1 MMRIRIAIVLTLA
14 LGLLATTS
22 RAARGD
28 EKARAEELLAQARA
42 ALGGD
47 AKLKAVQ
54 SLSISGQMRQVV
66 GGDGDDQEQVQG
78 EIQFDFLLPD
88 KYLRTETTSVGDG
101 LTEITRIAG
110 INGEQAFLDARSS
123 NSGGGMVIIR
133 PGPSD
138 PKSLAAQSRA
148 LRQEFARQLL
158 SWLLVTPATLP
169 LEYSYAGDA
178 EVKDAKADAIDV
190 KGPGDFAARLFL
202 DKQTHRPLL
211 LSYRGPQ
218 PRMMMRRQISDNPE
232 HAEKQ
237 RKEIEAQAS
246 KPADQPP
253 PLADIEVYFA
263 EYRAEDG
270 ILLPHRITRSVNGQF
285 HEEWQLSKF
294 KINPPLKADKFK
306 K

>member
-1 MMRIRIAIVLTLA
+1 MMRLRIAIVLTLA
-14 LGLLATTS
+14 LGLLATTG

-54 SLSISGQMRQVV
+54 SMTIAGQLRQVV
-66 GGDGDDQEQVQG
+66 GGDGDEQEQVQG

-101 LTEITRIAG
+101 LTEVTRIAG
-110 INGEQAFLDARSS
+110 INGEQAFLDAHASGG
-123 NSGGGMVIIR
+123 GGGMVIIR

-138 PKSLAAQSRA
+138 PKSLATQSSA
-148 LRQEFARQLL
+148 LRKEFARQLL
-158 SWLLVTPATLP
+158 SWLLVTPVTLP
-169 LEYSYAGDA
+169 LEYSYAGEA

-190 KGPGDFAARLFL
+190 KGPDDFAARLFL

-211 LSYRGPQ
+211 LSYRGSQ
-218 PRMMMRRQISDNPE
+218 PRTLMRRQISDNPD

-246 KPADQPP
+246 KPVGQP
-253 PLADIEVYFA
+253 PLADIEIYFA

-285 HEEWQLSKF
+285 NEEWELSKF

>member
-1 MMRIRIAIVLTLA
+1 MMRIRIAIVLALA

-28 EKARAEELLAQARA
+28 EKARADELLAQARA

-54 SLSISGQMRQVV
+54 SLTVSGQMRQVV
-66 GGDGDDQEQVQG
+66 GGDGDEQIQG
-78 EIQFDFLLPD
+78 EIEFDLLLPD

-101 LTEITRIAG
+101 LTEITRISG
-110 INGEQAFLDARSS
+110 INGEQAFLDAHASG
-123 NSGGGMVIIR
+123 GGGMVIIR

-148 LRQEFARQLL
+148 LHKEFARQLL
-158 SWLLVTPATLP
+158 SWLLVAPATLP
-169 LEYSYAGDA
+169 LEYSYAGEA
-178 EVKDAKADAIDV
+178 EVKDGKADAIDV
-190 KGPGDFAARLFL
+190 KGPDDFAARLFL

-218 PRMMMRRQISDNPE
+218 PRMGMVRRQVSDHPDE
-232 HAEKQ
+232 AEKQ
-237 RKEIEAQAS
+237 RKEIEAQAA
-246 KPADQPP
+246 KQADQPQ
-253 PLADIEVYFA
+253 PLVDIEVYFA

-285 HEEWQLSKF
+285 NEEWELSKF

>member
-22 RAARGD
+22 RAQAGD

-54 SLSISGQMRQVV
+54 SLSVAGQMRQVV
-66 GGDGDDQEQVQG
+66 GGDGDEQIQG

-88 KYLRTETTSVGDG
+88 KYLRTETTMVGDG
-101 LTEITRIAG
+101 LTEITRISG
-110 INGEQAFLDARSS
+110 INGEQAFLDAHASGG
-123 NSGGGMVIIR
+123 GGGMVIIR

-138 PKSLAAQSRA
+138 PKSLATQSRA
-148 LRQEFARQLL
+148 LRKEFARQLFL
-158 SWLLVTPATLP
+158 WLLVTPATLP
-169 LEYSYAGDA
+169 LEYSYAGEA
-178 EVKDAKADAIDV
+178 EVKGGKADAIDV
-190 KGPGDFAARLFL
+190 KGPDDFAARLFL

-218 PRMMMRRQISDNPE
+218 PRMGMVRRQVSDHPDE
-232 HAEKQ
+232 AEKQ
-237 RKEIEAQAS
+237 RKAIEAQAARQ
-246 KPADQPP
+246 ADQPP
-253 PLADIEVYFA
+253 PLVDIEVYLA

-285 HEEWQLSKF
+285 NEEWELSKF

>member
-14 LGLLATTS
+14 FSLLATTS
-22 RAARGD
+22 GAARGD

-54 SLSISGQMRQVV
+54 SLSVAGQMRQVV
-66 GGDGDDQEQVQG
+66 GGDGDEQEQVQG

-88 KYLRTETTSVGDG
+88 KYLRTETTSIGDG

-110 INGEQAFLDARSS
+110 INGEQAFLDAHTSGG
-123 NSGGGMVIIR
+123 GGGMVIVR

-138 PKSLAAQSRA
+138 PKSLATQSRA
-148 LRQEFARQLL
+148 LRKEFARQLL

-169 LEYSYAGDA
+169 LEYSYAGEA
-178 EVKDAKADAIDV
+178 EVKDGKADAIDV
-190 KGPGDFAARLFL
+190 KGPDDFAARLFL

-211 LSYRGPQ
+211 LSYRGSP
-218 PRMMMRRQISDNPE
+218 PRMMRRQISDNPDQ
-232 HAEKQ
+232 AEKQ

-246 KPADQPP
+246 KQADQPP

-285 HEEWQLSKF
+285 NEEWELRKF

>member
-14 LGLLATTS
+14 LGLLTMTG

-54 SLSISGQMRQVV
+54 SLTVSGQLRQVV
-66 GGDGDDQEQVQG
+66 GGDGEQEQVQG

-88 KYLRTETTSVGDG
+88 KFMRTETTGMGDG
-101 LTEITRIAG
+101 LVEITRVAG
-110 INGEQAFLDARSS
+110 INGEQAFVDAHTSGG
-123 NSGGGMVIIR
+123 GGGMVIIR

-138 PKSLAAQSRA
+138 PRSLAAQSRA
-148 LRQEFARQLL
+148 LRKEFARQLL
-158 SWLLVTPATLP
+158 AWLLVTPATLP
-169 LEYSYAGDA
+169 LEYSYAGEAD
-178 EVKDAKADAIDV
+178 VKDGKADAIDV
-190 KGPGDFAARLFL
+190 KGPDDFAARLFL

-218 PRMMMRRQISDNPE
+218 PRMMMRRQVSDRPDE
-232 HAEKQ
+232 ADKR
-237 RKEIEAQAS
+237 RKEIEAQAAR
-246 KPADQPP
+246 PPDQPP
-253 PLADIEVYFA
+253 PLADIEMYFA
-263 EYRAEDG
+263 EYRDEDG
-270 ILLPHRITRSVNGQF
+270 ILLPHRITRAVNGQF
-285 HEEWQLSKF
+285 NEEWELKKF

>member
-1 MMRIRIAIVLTLA
+1 MIRIRIAIVLTLA
-14 LGLLATTS
+14 LGLLATTG
-22 RAARGD
+22 RAQAGG

-54 SLSISGQMRQVV
+54 SLSAAGQMRQVV
-66 GGDGDDQEQVQG
+66 GGDGGDEQIQG

-88 KYLRTETTSVGDG
+88 KYLHTETTSVGDG
-101 LTEITRIAG
+101 LTEITRVSG
-110 INGEQAFLDARSS
+110 INGEQAFLDAHASG
-123 NSGGGMVIIR
+123 GGGMVIIR

-148 LRQEFARQLL
+148 LHKEFARQLF

-169 LEYSYAGDA
+169 LEYSYAGEA
-178 EVKDAKADAIDV
+178 EVKDGKADAIDV
-190 KGPGDFAARLFL
+190 KGPDDFAARLFL

-211 LSYRGPQ
+211 LSYRGAP
-218 PRMMMRRQISDNPE
+218 PRMRMMRRQVGDHPGE
-232 HAEKQ
+232 AEKQ
-237 RKEIEAQAS
+237 RKEVEAQAA
-246 KPADQPP
+246 KQADQTP
-253 PLADIEVYFA
+253 PLADIEIYFA

-270 ILLPHRITRSVNGQF
+270 ILLPHRITHSINGQF
-285 HEEWQLSKF
+285 YEEWELSKF

>member
-54 SLSISGQMRQVV
+54 SLSVSGQLRQVV

-88 KYLRTETTSVGDG
+88 KYLRTETTSIGDG
-101 LTEITRIAG
+101 LTEVTRIAG
-110 INGEQAFLDARSS
+110 INGEQAFLDAHASG
-123 NSGGGMVIIR
+123 GGGMVIIR

-138 PKSLAAQSRA
+138 PKSLATQSRA
-148 LRQEFARQLL
+148 LRKEFARQLL

-169 LEYSYAGDA
+169 LEYSYAGEAD
-178 EVKDAKADAIDV
+178 VKDAKADAIDV
-190 KGPGDFAARLFL
+190 KGPDEFAARLFL

-218 PRMMMRRQISDNPE
+218 PRMMMRRQISDDPG

-237 RKEIEAQAS
+237 RKEIEAQAN
-246 KPADQPP
+246 KPVDQPP

-270 ILLPHRITRSVNGQF
+270 ILLPHRITRSINGQF
-285 HEEWQLSKF
+285 NEEWELSKF